1 MEKKSIIDRNLVREY
16 LLGRLDEQ
24 TEIEG
29 RISDNI
35 FFNDEMTDVVDSVED
50 EIIEE
55 YLEGSLAPAD
65 KLAVDQY
72 FLQAP
77 ERKEKLRF
85 ARLLK
90 RHFETQPAHAVI
102 AESRNLGNSP
112 VTWTTY
118 FRTYVP
124 LVALVLVSFSSLI
137 YITAIRRN
145 QARLQ
150 EELAQER
157 EHAVSLLNQTAQLQA
172 PMVPLT
178 LVADRSR
185 GTGPRIPQIQISP
198 STRRIIVEI
207 ALPAGASGSYD
218 VRLETGD
225 GKRPLWSSRLL
236 PLISTAGDARLVFDL
251 PTEGL
256 SSDVYSFAVSSATSS
271 TSGARHYDFQTKVA
285 K

>member
-35 FFNDEMTDVVDSVED
+35 FLNDEMTDVVDSVED

-112 VTWTTY
+112 
-118 FRTYVP
+118 
-124 LVALVLVSFSSLI
+124 
-137 YITAIRRN
+137 
-145 QARLQ
+145 
-150 EELAQER
+150 
-157 EHAVSLLNQTAQLQA
+157 
-172 PMVPLT
+172 
-178 LVADRSR
+178 
-185 GTGPRIPQIQISP
+185 
-198 STRRIIVEI
+198 
-207 ALPAGASGSYD
+207 
-218 VRLETGD
+218 
-225 GKRPLWSSRLL
+225 
-236 PLISTAGDARLVFDL
+236 
-251 PTEGL
+251 
-256 SSDVYSFAVSSATSS
+256 
-271 TSGARHYDFQTKVA
+271 
-285 K
+285 